1 MNISLRNHDRLKAN
15 CAPRASLLTSTT
27 RFWSGEKSH
36 LKEDITSTVCRYTR
50 HLREREGDREGDASG
65 DECGG
70 TDLWQSLRSLVE
82 ARKKGNPTSASL
94 DRVQEAISADCGLG
108 NPLDCFVLQRD
119 ENSAPFD
126 HTTRFFDDLM
136 IYESCSNH

>member
-1 MNISLRNHDRLKAN
+1 MNMSLRNHDRLKAN

-36 LKEDITSTVCRYTR
+36 WKEDLTTVCRYTR
-50 HLREREGDREGDASG
+50 HLREREGDREREASG

-94 DRVQEAISADCGLG
+94 DRVQEAISAGWEFHLI
-108 NPLDCFVLQRD
+108 VLFSNVMRIPHLLIIQQG
-119 ENSAPFD
+119 F
-126 HTTRFFDDLM
+126 LM
-136 IYESCSNH
+136 IS